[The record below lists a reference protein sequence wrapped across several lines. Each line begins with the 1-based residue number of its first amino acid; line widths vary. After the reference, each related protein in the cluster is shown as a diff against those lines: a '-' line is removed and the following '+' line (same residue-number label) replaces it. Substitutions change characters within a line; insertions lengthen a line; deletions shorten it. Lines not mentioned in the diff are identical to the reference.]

1 MKLFAIFIVIITLA
15 SCTSGS
21 PCIIKLPT
29 PQDRPQA
36 PSAVPDYIPIY
47 SPSEDE
53 PTDPLRMV
61 NEKLG
66 NSDAIRTVLGTRI
79 TNAQTKRVYEW
90 FRQEFLD
97 RQWEMLYDLPY
108 DEKSLAARLTCQKDE
123 LVLSIEI
130 NLDPIRNFT
139 IISYIG
145 TMATYDKEEK

>member
-29 PQDRPQA
+29 TQDRPQA
-36 PSAVPDYIPIY
+36 PSTVPDYIPIY

-61 NEKLG
+61 SERLG

-108 DEKSLAARLTCQKDE
+108 DEKSLAARLTCQKDD

-130 NLDPIRNFT
+130 NLDPIRDFT

-145 TMATYDKEEK
+145 TIATYDKEEK